1 MFDGAVSLATYRKH
15 SLGFRSRICP
25 DFLGLFQEILAEL
38 RLKRIK
44 LLVFLITMLKLLIFS
59 VSGYQQFYTS
69 TLFCLTQVTQQGW
82 IFLQVCVSLQM

>member
-15 SLGFRSRICP
+15 SLGFRSHISL
-25 DFLGLFQEILAEL
+25 DFLGLFLEIWAEY
-38 RLKRIK
+38 RLKRIM
-44 LLVFLITMLKLLIFS
+44 LLVFLITILELLIFS

-82 IFLQVCVSLQM
+82 IFLQVCASLQM